1 MAENMANKLLE
12 SPLLTAIQDRWIE
25 FEEDINSLQ
34 VQAADLILYTV
45 WVLDSIKTQTTG
57 FAQTMWKMTHTAL
70 RKRFI
75 ESQFKS
81 DKGDL
86 GYLTNLT
93 CAYAL
98 YCYGLTITDSFDRQ
112 DIYSS
117 IINQFGDHWPEIRK
131 LKARIG
137 FNEATPGL
145 KQWLRG
151 YIESPIRLTAN
162 DKVDWSREVYALI
175 PKGQLPNEID
185 SSHVTNF
192 SLTFIQNASKVES
205 NDYSIKNIYNSSE
218 NTQKQIE

>member
-1 MAENMANKLLE
+1 MAENAANKFLE
-12 SPLLTAIQDRWIE
+12 SPLYAAVQERWIE
-25 FEEDINSLQ
+25 FEEDINSI
-34 VQAADLILYTV
+34 QAQPADLMLYTM

-86 GYLTNLT
+86 DYLTNLT

-98 YCYGLTITDSFDRQ
+98 YSYALTITDSFDRQ
-112 DIYSS
+112 DIYGS
-117 IINQFGDHWPEIRK
+117 IINQFGDHWPEVRK

-137 FNEATPGL
+137 FNETTPEL

-151 YIESPIRLTAN
+151 YIVSPIRLTAN
-162 DKVDWSREVYALI
+162 DKIDWSQEVYALI
-175 PKGQLPNEID
+175 PKGQLPNDID
-185 SSHVTNF
+185 RSNVTNF

>member
-1 MAENMANKLLE
+1 MAENAANKLLE

-34 VQAADLILYTV
+34 AQAADLILYTI
-45 WVLDSIKTQTTG
+45 WVLDSIKTRTTG

-70 RKRFI
+70 RKKFI
-75 ESQFKS
+75 EAQFKS

-86 GYLTNLT
+86 DYLTNLT

-112 DIYSS
+112 DTYSN
-117 IINQFGDHWPEIRK
+117 IVNQFGEHWLEVRK

-137 FNEATPGL
+137 FNKSTPEL

-162 DKVDWSREVYALI
+162 DKIDWSQEVYALI
-175 PKGQLPNEID
+175 PKGQLSNDID
-185 SSHVTNF
+185 RSHVTNL
-192 SLTFIQNASKVES
+192 SLTFIQSALKVES